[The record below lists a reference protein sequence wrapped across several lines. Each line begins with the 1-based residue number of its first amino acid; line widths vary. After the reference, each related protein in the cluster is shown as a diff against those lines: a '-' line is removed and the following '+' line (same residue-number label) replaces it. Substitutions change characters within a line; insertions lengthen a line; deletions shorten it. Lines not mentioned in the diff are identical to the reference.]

1 VTRPDPTSRPPRP
14 PRSPARGAAHPLAG
28 LRVID
33 ASRVLAGPYL
43 AMLLGDLGA
52 DVVKVERPAGG
63 DQTRGWGPPFVTGPD
78 GRQVSAYFLSANRNK
93 RSVALD
99 LKAAAGRAAFERLLA
114 GADVLVEN
122 FLPAEWRRLGF
133 RRCRFT
139 RVFPR
144 LVQVTVT
151 SYGTRGPD
159 ADRPAYDI
167 VLQAESGLMS
177 LTGPPQGEPVRV
189 GVAIVDVLAALYGLA
204 GTLAAL
210 HGRDASAT
218 GRRAGL
224 GGKGGQ
230 ERQDGRGSRDS
241 RAAGRGAAARH
252 VEVSMADAGTA
263 FLGYA
268 AQSFLADG
276 RQPARLGSRHPNLTP
291 YQAYAADDGWLVI
304 GAGSEDLWRRLCAAL
319 ERPDLAADPRFAT
332 NAARVRHRAALD
344 ACLGAVFAARPV
356 ARWLEILHRHRVPAA
371 PPADL
376 GTALAGARARGQVAA
391 LPLGAYGALET
402 VAAPLLFDHR
412 RALPHRSPPAL
423 GEHTVEVLA
432 QAGLRPAEIRALL
445 AAGIAAAP

>member
-1 VTRPDPTSRPPRP
+1 MARPTSRRP
-14 PRSPARGAAHPLAG
+14 APTRSPARAAGRRSDAGGPLAG
-28 LRVID
+28 LRGID

-52 DVVKVERPAGG
+52 DVVKIERPAGG
-63 DQTRGWGPPFVTGPD
+63 DQTRAWGPPFVAGPD

-93 RSVALD
+93 RSLALD

-133 RRCRFT
+133 RRSRFT

-210 HGRDASAT
+210 HGRGDP
-218 GRRAGL
+218 GDPGDP
-224 GGKGGQ
+224 GGNGGQ
-230 ERQDGRGSRDS
+230 GGRANQGS
-241 RAAGRGAAARH
+241 RAAGSRAAARH

-291 YQAYAADDGWLVI
+291 YQAYAAADGWLVV

-319 ERPDLAADPRFAT
+319 ARPDLAADPRFAT
-332 NAARVRHRAALD
+332 NAARIRHRDALD
-344 ACLGAVFAARPV
+344 ACLGAAFATRPV
-356 ARWLEILHRHRVPAA
+356 AQWLEILHGHRVPAA

-376 GTALAGARARGQVAA
+376 GTALVQARARGQVVT
-391 LPLGAYGALET
+391 LPSGAYGALET

-445 AAGIAAAP
+445 AAGTAVAP

>member
-1 VTRPDPTSRPPRP
+1 VTRPDPTSRPPRRQRP
-14 PRSPARGAAHPLAG
+14 AARRSAAAHHPLAG
-28 LRVID
+28 LRVVD

-52 DVVKVERPAGG
+52 DVVKIERPAGG
-63 DQTRGWGPPFVTGPD
+63 DQTRAWGPPFVTGPD
-78 GRQVSAYFLSANRNK
+78 GCQVSAYFLSANRNK

-133 RRCRFT
+133 RRSRFT

-177 LTGPPQGEPVRV
+177 LTGPPRGEPVRV

-210 HGRDASAT
+210 HGRDA
-218 GRRAGL
+218 AGSQ
-224 GGKGGQ
+224 G
-230 ERQDGRGSRDS
+230 S
-241 RAAGRGAAARH
+241 RAAGRGTAAARH

-291 YQAYAADDGWLVI
+291 YQAYAAADGWLVV

-332 NAARVRHRAALD
+332 NAARIRHRAALD
-344 ACLGAVFAARPV
+344 ACLGAAFAARPV

-376 GTALAGARARGQVAA
+376 GTALAEARARGQVTA
-391 LPLGAYGALET
+391 LPPGAYGALET

-412 RALPHRSPPAL
+412 RALPQRSPPAL
-423 GEHTVEVLA
+423 GEHTVEILA
-432 QAGLRPAEIRALL
+432 QAGLRPDEIRALL
-445 AAGIAAAP
+445 AAGTAVAP

>member
-1 VTRPDPTSRPPRP
+1 MPR
-14 PRSPARGAAHPLAG
+14 RSPASPAAPAPRRGRRRRQPAPLAG

-52 DVVKVERPAGG
+52 DVVKIERPAGG

-122 FLPAEWRRLGF
+122 FLPAEWRHLGF
-133 RRCRFT
+133 RRSRFT
-139 RVFPR
+139 RAFPR

-151 SYGTRGPD
+151 SYGTSGPD
-159 ADRPAYDI
+159 ADRPAYDV

-177 LTGPPQGEPVRV
+177 LTGTPQGEPVRV
-189 GVAIVDVLAALYGLA
+189 GVAIVDVLAALFGLS

-210 HGRDASAT
+210 RFRDAQAGAPRLGSPGASSQGADASYGSPHGARRGGSA
-218 GRRAGL
+218 A
-224 GGKGGQ
+224 
-230 ERQDGRGSRDS
+230 
-241 RAAGRGAAARH
+241 AAGRH
-252 VEVSMADAGTA
+252 VEVSMADAGAA

-268 AQSFLADG
+268 AQSYLADG

-291 YQAYAADDGWLVI
+291 YQAYAAADGWLVV

-319 ERPDLAADPRFAT
+319 ERPDLAAD
-332 NAARVRHRAALD
+332 AARVRHRAALD
-344 ACLGAVFAARPV
+344 ACLGAAFAAHPV
-356 ARWLEILHRHRVPAA
+356 AHWLEILHGHRVPAA
-371 PPADL
+371 PPAGL
-376 GTALAGARARGQVAA
+376 GTALAAARARGQLAA
-391 LPLGAYGALET
+391 LPPGAYGALET

-432 QAGLRPAEIRALL
+432 QAGLQPAEIRALL
-445 AAGIAAAP
+445 AAGTAVGP

>member
-1 VTRPDPTSRPPRP
+1 VARPTSPQLPRP
-14 PRSPARGAAHPLAG
+14 PARAAGVYPLAG

-52 DVVKVERPAGG
+52 DVVKIERPAGG
-63 DQTRGWGPPFVTGPD
+63 DQTRAWGPPFVAGPD

-93 RSVALD
+93 RSLALD
-99 LKAAAGRAAFERLLA
+99 LKAAAGRTAFERLLA

-133 RRCRFT
+133 RRSRFT

-151 SYGTRGPD
+151 SYGTGGPD

-177 LTGPPQGEPVRV
+177 LTGPPEGEPVRV

-210 HGRDASAT
+210 RGRDAAAR
-218 GRRAGL
+218 GNPGAH
-224 GGKGGQ
+224 GGDG
-230 ERQDGRGSRDS
+230 GRGTQG
-241 RAAGRGAAARH
+241 GRPATRRAAARH

-276 RQPARLGSRHPNLTP
+276 RQPERLGSRHPNLTP
-291 YQAYAADDGWLVI
+291 YQAYAAADGWLVV
-304 GAGSEDLWRRLCAAL
+304 GAGSEDLWRRLCAAV
-319 ERPDLAADPRFAT
+319 ERPDLAADPRFAG
-332 NAARVRHRAALD
+332 NAARVRNREALD
-344 ACLGAVFAARPV
+344 ACLGAAFAARPV
-356 ARWLEILHRHRVPAA
+356 AHWLETLRGHRVPAA

-376 GTALAGARARGQVAA
+376 GTALAQARARGQVAA
-391 LPLGAYGALET
+391 LPPGAYGALET
-402 VAAPLLFDHR
+402 VAAPLLFDRR

-423 GEHTVEVLA
+423 GEHTVDVLA
-432 QAGLRPAEIRALL
+432 EAGLRQAEIRALL
-445 AAGIAAAP
+445 AAGTAATPAAP

>member
-1 VTRPDPTSRPPRP
+1 LGEARQASAGSRKALAQRKAAS
-14 PRSPARGAAHPLAG
+14 RSAAAYPLAG
-28 LRVID
+28 LRVVD

-52 DVVKVERPAGG
+52 DVVKIERPAGG
-63 DQTRGWGPPFVTGPD
+63 DQTRGWGPPFVTGTD
-78 GRQVSAYFLSANRNK
+78 GGQVSAYFLSANRNK

-133 RRCRFT
+133 RRSRFT
-139 RVFPR
+139 RVFSR

-151 SYGTRGPD
+151 SYGTRGPA

-210 HGRDASAT
+210 HGRDAAAT
-218 GRRAGL
+218 GRRAGH
-224 GGKGGQ
+224 GGHGG
-230 ERQDGRGSRDS
+230 ERSG
-241 RAAGRGAAARH
+241 AAGSAAAARH

-291 YQAYAADDGWLVI
+291 YQAYAAADGWLVV

-344 ACLGAVFAARPV
+344 ACLGAAFAARPV
-356 ARWLEILHRHRVPAA
+356 AHWLEILHGHRVPAA

-376 GTALAGARARGQVAA
+376 GTALAGARARGQVTA

-423 GEHTVEVLA
+423 GEHTVEILA

-445 AAGIAAAP
+445 AAGVAAAP

>member
-1 VTRPDPTSRPPRP
+1 
-14 PRSPARGAAHPLAG
+14 
-28 LRVID
+28 VID

-52 DVVKVERPAGG
+52 DVVKIERPASG
-63 DQTRGWGPPFVTGPD
+63 DQTRGWGPPFVTGPG

-93 RSVALD
+93 RSLALD
-99 LKAAAGRAAFERLLA
+99 LKAAAGRAVFERLLA

-122 FLPAEWRRLGF
+122 FLPGEWRRLGF

-177 LTGPPQGEPVRV
+177 LTGPPRGEPVRV

-210 HGRDASAT
+210 HGRDAP
-218 GRRAGL
+218 
-224 GGKGGQ
+224 
-230 ERQDGRGSRDS
+230 
-241 RAAGRGAAARH
+241 AAARH
-252 VEVSMADAGTA
+252 VEVSMADSGSA

-291 YQAYAADDGWLVI
+291 YQAYAAADGWLVI

-319 ERPDLAADPRFAT
+319 ERPDLVADPRFAT
-332 NAARVRHRAALD
+332 NAARVRHREALD
-344 ACLGAVFAARPV
+344 ACLGAAFATRPV
-356 ARWLEILHRHRVPAA
+356 ARWLEILHGHRVPAA

-376 GTALAGARARGQVAA
+376 GAALAQARARGQVTA
-391 LPLGAYGALET
+391 LPPGAYGALET

-445 AAGIAAAP
+445 AAGTAVAP

>member
-1 VTRPDPTSRPPRP
+1 
-14 PRSPARGAAHPLAG
+14 
-28 LRVID
+28 
-33 ASRVLAGPYL
+33 
-43 AMLLGDLGA
+43 
-52 DVVKVERPAGG
+52 
-63 DQTRGWGPPFVTGPD
+63 
-78 GRQVSAYFLSANRNK
+78 
-93 RSVALD
+93 
-99 LKAAAGRAAFERLLA
+99 
-114 GADVLVEN
+114 
-122 FLPAEWRRLGF
+122 
-133 RRCRFT
+133 
-139 RVFPR
+139 
-144 LVQVTVT
+144 VT

-210 HGRDASAT
+210 HGRDAPAAARR
-218 GRRAGL
+218 GRR
-224 GGKGGQ
+224 GQ
-230 ERQDGRGSRDS
+230 ESRDGRGSQGS

-291 YQAYAADDGWLVI
+291 YQAYAAADGWLVL

-344 ACLGAVFAARPV
+344 ACLGAVFATRPV
-356 ARWLEILHRHRVPAA
+356 AHWLEILRGHRVPAA

-376 GTALAGARARGQVAA
+376 GTALAEARARGQVTA
-391 LPLGAYGALET
+391 LPPGADGALET

-412 RALPHRSPPAL
+412 RALPQRSPPAL

-445 AAGIAAAP
+445 AAGTAVAP

>member
-1 VTRPDPTSRPPRP
+1 VNRPDPPSRPPR
-14 PRSPARGAAHPLAG
+14 RRRPAASRAAAAYPLAG
-28 LRVID
+28 LRVVD

-52 DVVKVERPAGG
+52 DVVKIERPAGG

-133 RRCRFT
+133 RRSRFT
-139 RVFPR
+139 RAFPR

-210 HGRDASAT
+210 HGRDVPAT
-218 GRRAGL
+218 GRRAGH
-224 GGKGGQ
+224 GGQ
-230 ERQDGRGSRDS
+230 SGQGGQGT

-291 YQAYAADDGWLVI
+291 YQAYAAADGWLVV

-344 ACLGAVFAARPV
+344 ACLGAAFAAYPV
-356 ARWLEILHRHRVPAA
+356 AHWLEILHAHRVPAA

-376 GTALAGARARGQVAA
+376 GTALAGARARGQVTA
-391 LPLGAYGALET
+391 LPPGAYGALET

-412 RALPHRSPPAL
+412 RALPRRSPPAL

-445 AAGIAAAP
+445 ATGAAAAP

>member
-1 VTRPDPTSRPPRP
+1 VTRPDPTSLPPRRRRAAAR
-14 PRSPARGAAHPLAG
+14 RSATAHPLAG
-28 LRVID
+28 LRVVD

-52 DVVKVERPAGG
+52 DVVKIERPAGG

-133 RRCRFT
+133 RRSRFT

-210 HGRDASAT
+210 HGRDALAT
-218 GRRAGL
+218 GRQAGR
-224 GGKGGQ
+224 GGQ
-230 ERQDGRGSRDS
+230 GS

-291 YQAYAADDGWLVI
+291 YQAYAAADGWLVI

-319 ERPDLAADPRFAT
+319 EQPELAADPRFAT
-332 NAARVRHRAALD
+332 NAARVRHREALD
-344 ACLGAVFAARPV
+344 ACLGAAFAARPV
-356 ARWLEILHRHRVPAA
+356 AHWLEILHGHRIPAA
-371 PPADL
+371 PPADV
-376 GTALAGARARGQVAA
+376 GTALAEARARGQVTT

-402 VAAPLLFDHR
+402 VAAPLLFGHR

-423 GEHTVEVLA
+423 GEHTVEILA

-445 AAGIAAAP
+445 AAGTAAAP

>member
-1 VTRPDPTSRPPRP
+1 LGEALKSSAGSRETLAQRKAGR
-14 PRSPARGAAHPLAG
+14 RSAAAYPLAG
-28 LRVID
+28 LRVVD

-133 RRCRFT
+133 RRSRFT

-189 GVAIVDVLAALYGLA
+189 GVAIVDVLAALYGIA

-210 HGRDASAT
+210 HGRDAPAT
-218 GRRAGL
+218 SL
-224 GGKGGQ
+224 
-230 ERQDGRGSRDS
+230 
-241 RAAGRGAAARH
+241 AAGRGAAARH

-291 YQAYAADDGWLVI
+291 YQAYAAADGWLVI

-344 ACLGAVFAARPV
+344 ACLGAVFATRPV
-356 ARWLEILHRHRVPAA
+356 AHWLEILRSHRVPAA

-376 GTALAGARARGQVAA
+376 GTALAEARVRGQVTA
-391 LPLGAYGALET
+391 LPPGAYGALET
-402 VAAPLLFDHR
+402 IAAPLLFDHR
-412 RALPHRSPPAL
+412 RVLPHRSPPAL
-423 GEHTVEVLA
+423 GEHTVEILA

-445 AAGIAAAP
+445 AAGTAVAP

>member
-1 VTRPDPTSRPPRP
+1 MPRSARPDPASRPPRRRQP
-14 PRSPARGAAHPLAG
+14 PRPPAGPLAG
-28 LRVID
+28 LRVVD

-63 DQTRGWGPPFVTGPD
+63 DQTRAWGPPFVTGPD

-133 RRCRFT
+133 RRSRFT
-139 RVFPR
+139 RAFPR

-210 HGRDASAT
+210 HGRDAPAV
-218 GRRAGL
+218 
-224 GGKGGQ
+224 
-230 ERQDGRGSRDS
+230 DGRGR
-241 RAAGRGAAARH
+241 RGATARH

-276 RQPARLGSRHPNLTP
+276 CQPARLGSRHPNLTP
-291 YQAYAADDGWLVI
+291 YQAYAAADGWLVV

-319 ERPDLAADPRFAT
+319 GRPDLAADPRFAT

-344 ACLGAVFAARPV
+344 ACLGAAFAAHPV
-356 ARWLEILHRHRVPAA
+356 AHWLEILHGHRVPAA
-371 PPADL
+371 PPAGL
-376 GTALAGARARGQVAA
+376 GTALAAARARGQVAA
-391 LPLGAYGALET
+391 LPPGAYGALET

-432 QAGLRPAEIRALL
+432 QAGLQPAEIRALL
-445 AAGIAAAP
+445 AAGTAVGP

>member
-1 VTRPDPTSRPPRP
+1 M
-14 PRSPARGAAHPLAG
+14 
-28 LRVID
+28 ID

-52 DVVKVERPAGG
+52 DVVKIERPAGG
-63 DQTRGWGPPFVTGPD
+63 DQTRAWGPPFVTGPD

-133 RRCRFT
+133 RRSRFT
-139 RVFPR
+139 RAFPR

-177 LTGPPQGEPVRV
+177 LTGPPHGEPVRV

-210 HGRDASAT
+210 HGR
-218 GRRAGL
+218 
-224 GGKGGQ
+224 
-230 ERQDGRGSRDS
+230 
-241 RAAGRGAAARH
+241 AARH

-291 YQAYAADDGWLVI
+291 YQAYAAADGWLVI

-319 ERPDLAADPRFAT
+319 ERQDLAADPRFAT

-344 ACLGAVFAARPV
+344 ACLGTAFAARPV
-356 ARWLEILHRHRVPAA
+356 AQWLEILHGHRVPAA
-371 PPADL
+371 APADL
-376 GTALAGARARGQVAA
+376 GTALAEARARGQVVA
-391 LPLGAYGALET
+391 LPPGAYGTLET

-423 GEHTVEVLA
+423 GEHTVEVLT

-445 AAGIAAAP
+445 AAGTAVAP